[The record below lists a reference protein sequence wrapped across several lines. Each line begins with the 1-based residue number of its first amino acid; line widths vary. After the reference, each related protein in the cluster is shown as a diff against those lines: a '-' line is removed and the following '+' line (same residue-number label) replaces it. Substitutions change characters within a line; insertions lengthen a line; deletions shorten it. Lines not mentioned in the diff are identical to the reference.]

1 MFLIVF
7 LLSTIN
13 KLIII
18 IIIIINVKKSD
29 PKLLPEAKQS
39 VTGTTK
45 NQIKNTN
52 EQSRAN
58 WKLGRKWYW

>member
-18 IIIIINVKKSD
+18 IIIIIDVKKSD

-39 VTGTTK
+39 VTGTAK

-58 WKLGRKWYW
+58 WKLGRKWY